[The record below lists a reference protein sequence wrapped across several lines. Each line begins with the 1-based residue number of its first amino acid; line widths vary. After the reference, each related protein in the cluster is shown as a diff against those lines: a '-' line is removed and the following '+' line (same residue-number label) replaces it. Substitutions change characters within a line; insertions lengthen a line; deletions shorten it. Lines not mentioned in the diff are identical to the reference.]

1 MSTKLNQQK
10 FVAVPVGQLPELV
23 GTKLGPSDWV
33 TIDQDMVDRFADIS
47 GDDHWI
53 HTDPD
58 RARRELPG
66 GKPLI
71 HGYLMLSLLTDLIG
85 ELLTIEFSRALNYG
99 LDRVRFL
106 APVPSGARL
115 RLGAEVAA
123 ATPVADQ
130 GIKLEMDCTLEFE
143 GSERPALVARTIS
156 VFYP

>member
-1 MSTKLNQQK
+1 MSTQSGQYKG
-10 FVAVPVGQLPELV
+10 VTVPVERLPELV
-23 GTKLGPSDWV
+23 GTELAPSGWV
-33 TIDQDMVDRFADIS
+33 TIDQNMVHRFAEIS

-53 HTDPD
+53 HTDPE

-66 GKPLI
+66 GKPLV
-71 HGYLMLSLLTDLIG
+71 HGYLMLSLLTDLVG
-85 ELLTIEFSRALNYG
+85 EVLTIEFSRALNYG

-115 RLGAEVAA
+115 RLVAEVAA

-130 GIKLEMDCTLEFE
+130 GMKLELGCTLEFE

-156 VFYP
+156 IFYP